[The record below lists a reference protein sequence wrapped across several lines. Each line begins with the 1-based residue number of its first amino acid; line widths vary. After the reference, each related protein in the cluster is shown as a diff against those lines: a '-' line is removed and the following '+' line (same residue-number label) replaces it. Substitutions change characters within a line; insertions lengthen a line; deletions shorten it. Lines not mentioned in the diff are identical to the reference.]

1 MSNKKAIQNFDDMQ
15 KDEELEIKINEDKR
29 RQLVTEREL
38 KES

>member
-29 RQLVTEREL
+29 RQLMTEQEL
-38 KES
+38 MES